1 MKKKK
6 AIKIVTVTASAASVV
21 VAVPA
26 VQPEA
31 ATNSVDRAIIKA
43 TTQVNKAFNLYYNTA
58 KKNNKLPSGSAIRKE
73 VKLAEEYYAAAQKEI
88 AKNGGSKTKKTTYTK
103 KLEASKTSLNRAKN
117 YVAAVSVTLKA
128 SRTALETAIE
138 SGKQG
143 KVYSAH
149 IALEKKITEFEKA
162 VKKTF
167 GPDARRLLTKTYTTP
182 AKAEAAAVDTEVKVY
197 AAYKEI
203 ESKKLIATD
212 LKKAGELIES
222 VKAEVGELQ
231 TKDTTVAINL
241 LKAVEKNNKAYE
253 AALPPVVEAISTDN
267 VTTLTITGAGLNNL
281 KAEDITVEGNKVA
294 TYNATSSKSAT
305 VTLENNLPANTD
317 VKVKVKDSISV
328 RDYSVTYNFHP
339 KAVAVQAATYDDD
352 TKGQK
357 LTITADGVATSID
370 YLRSAGYT
378 IEFNTFDTD
387 GDSANISLFGSA
399 SASAD
404 GRFQDAV
411 LPSGDYTA
419 QVTISNGSTILTS
432 EKASI
437 SVKNLDKVATAI
449 NSYELTN
456 NAGFVQ
462 NSSTLV
468 FRETA
473 TLSKVNISVG
483 PSLAELAPGS
493 FEIKSSDETV
503 VVANSA
509 TGVLTAQGLG
519 TAKVTITV
527 GQVTKEIT
535 VTVKGEAR
543 KAKKAT
549 PVINPTKALIGTT
562 SPSTNKVKI
571 TDQYGDP
578 VVSATTGVFVHYPI
592 NIDGYATTY
601 TTVGGE
607 ELNTS
612 GTINGEVAI
621 PLAGATTAEQT
632 GLVLLKNTD
641 RDIIGGFTVTTTE
654 VRNIAS
660 LKLEYSEVSESKD
673 DYINA
678 ELASDDTIS
687 YKISQY
693 TSENVFNGD
702 LGIGD
707 LTGYKVI
714 FYGKVI
720 SVNGDTT
727 GNYDLKANDA
737 TIDVAI
743 EGAGT
748 TDLAVFKPNGM
759 LVDKKTI
766 TVAKDTA
773 KIISVDWKSTPI
785 INYTSNLNYKTVL
798 DITEGAG
805 STDDIV
811 KGITLTAPVLNKIR
825 IAESANTSARGFTDG
840 DLYIDKNA
848 NGVSDNGDRLI
859 GKLAY
864 TISPSATGA
873 FTSIGT
879 DGNGFTGL
887 NVGLGSPAKGIVTF
901 FITDETSSDT
911 TKPVMA
917 TKAVIIDVK

>member
-6 AIKIVTVTASAASVV
+6 AIKIAAVTAVAAS
-21 VAVPA
+21 AFIATPA
-26 VQPEA
+26 IRPEA
-31 ATNSVDRAIIKA
+31 TTNSVDKAITKA
-43 TTQVNKAFNLYYNTA
+43 TKQVDKAFNLYYNTA
-58 KKNNKLPSGSAIRKE
+58 KKKNKLPSGSAIRKE
-73 VKLAEEYYAAAQKEI
+73 VKLAEEYYATAEKEI
-88 AKNGGSKTKKTTYTK
+88 AKNGGSKTKKAAYTK
-103 KLEASKTSLNRAKN
+103 KLEESKTSLNRAKN
-117 YVAAVSVTLKA
+117 YVAAVSVKLKA
-128 SRTALETAIE
+128 ARIALETAIE

-149 IALEKKITEFEKA
+149 IAVETKIAEFEKA

-203 ESKKLIATD
+203 ESKKLITTD

-222 VKAEVGELQ
+222 VKVEVEELK
-231 TKDTTVAINL
+231 TKDTTVVANL

-253 AALPPVVEAISTDN
+253 AALPPVVEAVSADN
-267 VTTLTITGAGLNNL
+267 VTTLTITGTGLNNL
-281 KAEDITVEGNKVA
+281 KAEDITVEGNKIT
-294 TYNATSSKSAT
+294 TYTATSSKSAA
-305 VTLENNLPANTD
+305 VTLEGSLPANTE
-317 VKVKVKDSISV
+317 VKVTVKDSIAIK
-328 RDYSVTYNFHP
+328 DYNVTYSFHP

-357 LTITADGVATSID
+357 LTVTVDGVATSID
-370 YLRSAGYT
+370 YLQSAGYT
-378 IEFNTFDTD
+378 IEFNAFDKE
-387 GDSANISLFGSA
+387 GVSANKLLFGSA
-399 SASAD
+399 SANAD
-404 GRFQDAV
+404 GKFQDAV

-432 EKASI
+432 EKTSI

-456 NAGFVQ
+456 NAGFIQ

-473 TLSKVNISVG
+473 TLSRVNISVA

-509 TGVLTAQGLG
+509 TGVLAAQGLG

-543 KAKKAT
+543 KATKAT
-549 PVINPTKALIGTT
+549 PVTNPTKVLIGAT

-578 VVSATTGVFVHYPI
+578 VVAAMTGVFVHYPI
-592 NIDGYATTY
+592 NIDGYAITY

-612 GTINGEVAI
+612 GTTDGEVVV
-621 PLAGATTAEQT
+621 PLAGATTAGQT
-632 GLVLLKNTD
+632 GMILLKNAD
-641 RDIIGGFTVTTTE
+641 GDILGGFNGTTTA
-654 VRNIAS
+654 VRNVAS
-660 LKLEYSEVSESKD
+660 LKLVHSEVSESKD
-673 DYINA
+673 DHINA

-693 TSENVFNGD
+693 TSEDVFNGY
-702 LGIGD
+702 LSD

-714 FYGKVI
+714 FNRKVI
-720 SVNGDTT
+720 AVNGDTT
-727 GNYDLKANDA
+727 GNYNLKANDA
-737 TIDVAI
+737 TIDVTI

-748 TDLAVFKPNGM
+748 TDLTVFKPNGM

-773 KIISVDWKSTPI
+773 KIISVDWKSTPV

-798 DITEGAG
+798 DITEGAAR
-805 STDDIV
+805 TDDIV

-825 IAESANTSARGFTDG
+825 MAESANAIAGGFTDG

-848 NGVSDNGDRLI
+848 NGVSDAGDRLI

-864 TISPSATGA
+864 TISPNATGTLA
-873 FTSIGT
+873 NVSK
-879 DGNGFTGL
+879 DGNGVTGL
-887 NVGLGSPAKGIVTF
+887 SVAVGSPAKGIVTF
-901 FITDETSSDT
+901 FITDETSSDAA
-911 TKPVMA
+911 KPVVV
-917 TKAVIIDVK
+917 TKAVIVDVK

>member
-6 AIKIVTVTASAASVV
+6 VVKIATAVAVSVFVTV
-21 VAVPA
+21 PA
-26 VQPEA
+26 IQTEA
-31 ATNSVDRAIIKA
+31 ATNSVDKAITKA
-43 TTQVNKAFNLYYNTA
+43 TKQVDKAFNLYYSTA
-58 KKNNKLPSGSAIRKE
+58 KKQNKLPSGSAIRKE
-73 VKLAEEYYAAAQKEI
+73 VKLAEEYYAAAEKEI
-88 AKNGGSKTKKTTYTK
+88 AKNGGSKTKKAAYTK

-117 YVAAVSVTLKA
+117 YVAAVSVKLKA
-128 SRTALETAIE
+128 ARIALETAIE

-149 IALEKKITEFEKA
+149 IAVETKIAEFEKA

-167 GPDARRLLTKTYTTP
+167 GPDARRLLTKAYTTP

-203 ESKKLIATD
+203 ESKKLITTD

-222 VKAEVGELQ
+222 VKAEVEELK
-231 TKDTTVAINL
+231 TKDTTVAANL

-253 AALPPVVEAISTDN
+253 AALPAVVEAVSVDS
-267 VTTLTITGAGLNNL
+267 VTTLTIKGTGLNNL

-294 TYNATSSKSAT
+294 TYTATSSKSAT
-305 VTLENNLPANTD
+305 ATLESSLPANTD
-317 VKVKVKDSISV
+317 VKVTIKDSVSV
-328 RDYSVTYNFHP
+328 RDHNITYSFYP
-339 KAVAVQAATYDDD
+339 KVVAIQAATYDDD

-357 LTITADGVATSID
+357 LTVTADGVPTSID

-378 IEFNTFDTD
+378 IEFNVFDRD
-387 GDSANISLFGSA
+387 GVSANERLFGSV
-399 SASAD
+399 SASTD
-404 GRFQDAV
+404 GKFQDAV
-411 LPSGDYTA
+411 LPSSDYTA

-432 EKASI
+432 EKTSI

-449 NSYELTN
+449 NCYELTN
-456 NAGFVQ
+456 NAGFIQ

-503 VVANSA
+503 VAANSA

-519 TAKVTITV
+519 TAKVMITV

-535 VTVKGEAR
+535 VTVKGETRKVAR
-543 KAKKAT
+543 AT
-549 PVINPTKALIGTT
+549 PAINPTKVIIGTT

-578 VVSATTGVFVHYPI
+578 VVSTATGVFVRYPVY
-592 NIDGYATTY
+592 IDGYAATY
-601 TTVGGE
+601 PTVDGE

-612 GTINGEVAI
+612 GTTDGEAVV
-621 PLAGATTAEQT
+621 PLAGATTAGQT
-632 GLVLLKNTD
+632 GMILLRNAD
-641 RDIIGGFTVTTTE
+641 ADIIGGFTITTTE
-654 VRNIAS
+654 VSDVAS
-660 LKLEYSEVSESKD
+660 LKLVHSEVSESKD
-673 DYINA
+673 DHINA

-714 FYGKVI
+714 FDRKI
-720 SVNGDTT
+720 IAVNGDTT
-727 GNYDLKANDA
+727 GNYDLKATDA
-737 TIDVAI
+737 TIDVTI
-743 EGAGT
+743 KGAGT
-748 TDLAVFKPNGM
+748 TNLTVLKPNGM

-773 KIISVDWKSTPI
+773 KIISVDWKSIPV

-805 STDDIV
+805 PTDDIV

-825 IAESANTSARGFTDG
+825 MAESANASAGGFKDG

-848 NGVSDNGDRLI
+848 NGISDAGDRLI

-864 TISPSATGA
+864 TISPNATGTLA
-873 FTSIGT
+873 NVSKE
-879 DGNGFTGL
+879 GNGFTGL
-887 NVGLGSPAKGIVTF
+887 SVATGSPAKGIVTF
-901 FITDETSSDT
+901 FITDETSSDAI
-911 TKPVMA
+911 KPVIA
-917 TKAVIIDVK
+917 TKGVIVDVK

>member
-6 AIKIVTVTASAASVV
+6 VIKIATATAVTASAFV
-21 VAVPA
+21 VAPA
-26 VQPEA
+26 IQPEA
-31 ATNSVDRAIIKA
+31 ATNSVDNAITKA
-43 TTQVNKAFNLYYNTA
+43 TKQVDKAFNLYYNTA
-58 KKNNKLPSGSAIRKE
+58 KKKNKLPSGSTIRKE
-73 VKLAEEYYAAAQKEI
+73 VKLAEQYYAAAEKEI
-88 AKNGGSKTKKTTYTK
+88 VKNGGSKMKKATYTK
-103 KLEASKTSLNRAKN
+103 KLEGSKTSLNRAKN
-117 YVAAVSVTLKA
+117 YVAAVSVKLKA
-128 SRTALETAIE
+128 ARIALETAIE

-149 IALEKKITEFEKA
+149 IAVETKIAEFEKA

-167 GPDARRLLTKTYTTP
+167 GPDARRLLMKTYATP

-203 ESKKLIATD
+203 ESKKLITTN

-222 VKAEVGELQ
+222 VKVEVEELK
-231 TKDTTVAINL
+231 TKDTTVAANL

-253 AALPPVVEAISTDN
+253 AALPPVVDAVSADN
-267 VTTLTITGAGLNNL
+267 ITTLTITGTSLNNL
-281 KAEDITVEGNKVA
+281 KAEDITVEGNKVV
-294 TYNATSSKSAT
+294 TYTATSSKSAT
-305 VTLENNLPANTD
+305 VTLEGSLPANTD
-317 VKVKVKDSISV
+317 VKVTIKDSVSV
-328 RDYSVTYNFHP
+328 RDYNVTYSFHP
-339 KAVAVQAATYDDD
+339 KVVAVQAATYDDN

-357 LTITADGVATSID
+357 LTVTVDGVPTSID
-370 YLRSAGYT
+370 YLQSAGYT
-378 IEFNTFDTD
+378 IEFNVFDRD
-387 GDSANISLFGSA
+387 GVSANERLFGSV

-404 GRFQDAV
+404 GKFQDAV
-411 LPSGDYTA
+411 LSSGDYTT

-432 EKASI
+432 EKTSI
-437 SVKNLDKVATAI
+437 SIKNLDKVATAI

-456 NAGFVQ
+456 KAGFIQ

-468 FRETA
+468 FREVA
-473 TLSKVNISVG
+473 ILSKVNISVG
-483 PSLAELAPGS
+483 PSRAELAPGS

-543 KAKKAT
+543 KAVRAT
-549 PVINPTKALIGTT
+549 PVTNPNKVLIGAT
-562 SPSTNKVKI
+562 SPSINKVKI

-578 VVSATTGVFVHYPI
+578 VVSTMTGVFVHYPI

-601 TTVGGE
+601 TTAGGE

-612 GTINGEVAI
+612 GTTDGKVVV
-621 PLAGATTAEQT
+621 PLAGATTAGQT
-632 GLVLLKNTD
+632 GMVLLKNAD
-641 RDIIGGFTVTTTE
+641 SDILGGFNVTTTA
-654 VRNIAS
+654 VKNVAN
-660 LKLEYSEVSESKD
+660 LKLVHSEVSESKD

-693 TSENVFNGD
+693 TSEDVFNGD
-702 LGIGD
+702 LSD
-707 LTGYKVI
+707 LTGYKVM
-714 FYGKVI
+714 FNRKVI
-720 SVNGDTT
+720 AVNGDTT
-727 GNYDLKANDA
+727 GNYDLKASDA
-737 TIDVAI
+737 TIDVTI
-743 EGAGT
+743 KGAGT
-748 TDLAVFKPNGM
+748 TDLAIFKPNGM
-759 LVDKKTI
+759 LADKKTI

-773 KIISVDWKSTPI
+773 KIISVDWKSAPV

-805 STDDIV
+805 PTDDIV

-825 IAESANTSARGFTDG
+825 MAESANASAGGFTDG

-848 NGVSDNGDRLI
+848 NGVSDAGDRLI

-864 TISPSATGA
+864 TISPNATGTLA
-873 FTSIGT
+873 NVSK

-887 NVGLGSPAKGIVTF
+887 SVAVGSPAKGIVTF
-901 FITDETSSDT
+901 FITDETSSDAA
-911 TKPVMA
+911 KPVVV
-917 TKAVIIDVK
+917 TKTVIVDVK

>member
-6 AIKIVTVTASAASVV
+6 AIKIVMITAIVAPASL
-21 VAVPA
+21 ATPA
-26 VQPEA
+26 IQPEA
-31 ATNSVDRAIIKA
+31 ATSSVDKAITKA
-43 TTQVNKAFNLYYNTA
+43 TKQVDKAFNLYYSTA
-58 KKNNKLPSGSAIRKE
+58 KKQNKLPSGSAIRKE
-73 VKLAEEYYAAAQKEI
+73 VKLAEEYYAAAEKEI
-88 AKNGGSKTKKTTYTK
+88 AKNGGSKTKKAAYTK

-117 YVAAVSVTLKA
+117 YVAAVSVKLKA
-128 SRTALETAIE
+128 ARMGLETAIE

-149 IALEKKITEFEKA
+149 IAVETKIAEFEKT

-167 GPDARRLLTKTYTTP
+167 GPDARRLLTKAYTTP

-203 ESKKLIATD
+203 ESKKLITTD

-222 VKAEVGELQ
+222 VKVEAEELK
-231 TKDTTVAINL
+231 TKDTTVAANL
-241 LKAVEKNNKAYE
+241 LKAVEKNDKAYE
-253 AALPPVVEAISTDN
+253 AALPPVVEAVSADG
-267 VTTLTITGAGLNNL
+267 VTNLTITGTGLNNL
-281 KAEDITVEGNKVA
+281 KAEDITVEGNKVV
-294 TYNATSSKSAT
+294 TYTATSSKSAT
-305 VTLENNLPANTD
+305 VTLEGSLPANTD
-317 VKVKVKDSISV
+317 VKVTIKDSVSV
-328 RDYSVTYNFHP
+328 RDYNVTYDFYP
-339 KAVAVQAATYDDD
+339 KVVAVQAATYDDD

-357 LTITADGVATSID
+357 LTVTVDGVATSID
-370 YLRSAGYT
+370 YLQSAGYT
-378 IEFNTFDTD
+378 IEFNVFDRD
-387 GDSANISLFGSA
+387 GVSANERLFGSV
-399 SASAD
+399 SASTD
-404 GRFQDAV
+404 GKFQDAV

-419 QVTISNGSTILTS
+419 QVTISNGSTILNS
-432 EKASI
+432 EKTSI

-456 NAGFVQ
+456 KAGFIQ

-473 TLSKVNISVG
+473 KLSKVSISVG

-503 VVANSA
+503 VAANSA

-535 VTVKGEAR
+535 ITVKGEAR
-543 KAKKAT
+543 KVARAT
-549 PVINPTKALIGTT
+549 PVTNPTKVIIGAT

-571 TDQYGDP
+571 TDQYDDP
-578 VVSATTGVFVHYPI
+578 VVSATTGVFVRYPVY
-592 NIDGYATTY
+592 IDGYATTY
-601 TTVGGE
+601 PTVDGE

-612 GTINGEVAI
+612 GTTDGEAVV
-621 PLAGATTAEQT
+621 PLAGATTAGQT
-632 GLVLLKNTD
+632 GVVLLRNAD
-641 RDIIGGFTVTTTE
+641 ADIIGGFTITTTE
-654 VRNIAS
+654 VSDVAS
-660 LKLEYSEVSESKD
+660 LKLVHSEVSESKD
-673 DYINA
+673 DHINA
-678 ELASDDTIS
+678 ELASDDAIS

-693 TSENVFNGD
+693 TSEDVFNGD

-714 FYGKVI
+714 FDRKI
-720 SVNGDTT
+720 IAVNGDTT
-727 GNYDLKANDA
+727 GNYDLKATDA
-737 TIDVAI
+737 TIDVTI
-743 EGAGT
+743 KGAGT
-748 TDLAVFKPNGM
+748 TNLTVLKPNGM

-773 KIISVDWKSTPI
+773 KIISVDWKSTPV

-805 STDDIV
+805 RTDDIV
-811 KGITLTAPVLNKIR
+811 KGIILTAPVLNKIR
-825 IAESANTSARGFTDG
+825 MAESANASAGGFTDG

-848 NGVSDNGDRLI
+848 NGVSDAGDRLI

-864 TISPSATGA
+864 TISPNATGMLA
-873 FTSIGT
+873 NVSK

-887 NVGLGSPAKGIVTF
+887 SVAAGSPAKGIVTF
-901 FITDETSSDT
+901 FITDETSSDA
-911 TKPVMA
+911 TKPVVA
-917 TKAVIIDVK
+917 TEAVIVDVK